1 MAFED
6 RYGLPISASSEAA
19 ADAYRGGMDLMLSAW
34 PGASR
39 ALDQAIEADP
49 DFALAHAAR
58 SRAHLIYAEMQPAR
72 EKAAT
77 ARQLVGRNGTERE
90 KNHVEILALTTEGQ
104 PVKALEMTLA
114 HLER

>member
-6 RYGLPISASSEAA
+6 RYGFPGSAANETA
-19 ADAYRGGMDLMLSAW
+19 ADAYRQGMDLMLSAW
-34 PGASR
+34 PGASQ
-39 ALDQAIEADP
+39 ALDTAIEADP

-77 ARQLVGRNGTERE
+77 ARQLVARNGTARE
-90 KNHVEILALTTEGQ
+90 KSHVEILALTTER
-104 PVKALEMTLA
+104 
-114 HLER
+114 H